1 MNLPTT
7 ESVAVQALATA
18 GRSKTDPIL
27 LELWEIKRQ
36 INEEAH
42 FDIAELARRANAFD
56 LDLAMKQLGVSLNP
70 VIKDEKPFTGTDKR
84 PDTQGC

>member
-1 MNLPTT
+1 MKLSAT
-7 ESVAVQALATA
+7 ESSSAQSLATA

-42 FDIAELARRANAFD
+42 YDIAELARRANAFD
-56 LDLAMKQLGVSLNP
+56 LDLAMKQLGVSLSP
-70 VIKDEKPFTGTDKR
+70 VIKDEKPLAGTDKR
-84 PDTQGC
+84 SDTKGC